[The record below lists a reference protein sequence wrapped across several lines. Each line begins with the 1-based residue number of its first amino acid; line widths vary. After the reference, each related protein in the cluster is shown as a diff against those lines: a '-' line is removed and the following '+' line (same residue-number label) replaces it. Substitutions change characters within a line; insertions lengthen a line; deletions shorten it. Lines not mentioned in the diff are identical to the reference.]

1 MVSVSGCWDGLP
13 HACCDAMMLI
23 KERDGPLWTAL
34 LYNVTG
40 LAERQGRRQKLGG
53 VGGGGRLIPTALL
66 EGGMCPGE

>member
-53 VGGGGRLIPTALL
+53 VGGGKADPDSSARGWNVSW
-66 EGGMCPGE
+66 

>member
-53 VGGGGRLIPTALL
+53 VGGGEADPDSSARGWNVSW
-66 EGGMCPGE
+66 